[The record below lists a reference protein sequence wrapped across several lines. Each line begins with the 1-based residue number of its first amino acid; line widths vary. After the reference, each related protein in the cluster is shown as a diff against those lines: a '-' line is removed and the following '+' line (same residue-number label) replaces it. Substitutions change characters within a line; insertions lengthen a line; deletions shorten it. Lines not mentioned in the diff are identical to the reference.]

1 MRACF
6 CQLKTK
12 YANLLHT
19 AKEHEQMAAKAAR
32 EGQLR
37 AEELRILRA
46 ETEQLRSQN
55 MDMKR
60 KAQIELESLQEQLRV
75 RKEKQYA
82 LLEQVGVVVVV
93 VVGGWVGGLAS

>member
-1 MRACF
+1 
-6 CQLKTK
+6 
-12 YANLLHT
+12 
-19 AKEHEQMAAKAAR
+19 MAAKAAR

-46 ETEQLRSQN
+46 ETEQLRAQN
-55 MDMKR
+55 EDMKR

-82 LLEQVGVVVVV
+82 LLEQVG
-93 VVGGWVGGLAS
+93 